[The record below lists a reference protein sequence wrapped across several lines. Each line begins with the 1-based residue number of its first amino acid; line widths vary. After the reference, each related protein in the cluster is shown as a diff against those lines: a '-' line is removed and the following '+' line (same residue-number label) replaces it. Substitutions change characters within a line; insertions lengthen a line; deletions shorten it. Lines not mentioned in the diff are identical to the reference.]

1 MKRDT
6 VNRRLHIARGGGVN
20 RFRATSAQCR
30 KQAASSGQESKSDM
44 APPEIPMI
52 AEWTRGSAGGPSGMS
67 IGYSPESGMPLG
79 GGGGQAGRQPEGGTP
94 QGANA
99 SAGNPP
105 SQYATVHIA
114 GRTAS
119 MAGASMGQGVAR
131 QKAQR
136 SSSEGTV
143 QVMVGN
149 KQYAAS
155 SVEAQQADTM
165 PVRNGVVVEGHE
177 NLDTLSVA
185 SKVLGDDARGSGPVH
200 PPEEQVPQECNKS
213 HGEAPVVM
221 QDMNIEGMPLYEKE
235 KPTESLSSAA
245 AGVQPGNY
253 AAAIATAASLV
264 SQNTGGR
271 MIRDDRMDAMMP
283 KSIDISSEI
292 PMDTNDA
299 LNTPKTMGTASQRA
313 GNNAPALQNSRGHV
327 ALRSSKLASAVPGNS
342 SNSGTHAVRDARES
356 SVKRKG
362 SSKPPML
369 PPPAQPNVRGVSI
382 SQYVALPTGSSAGG
396 GIHVQVDL
404 GHTAEDAVS
413 TVQQPHGFLGEIVCD
428 AVSKASGEDADNDG
442 CTESRVHPNDEGV
455 SNLEENSIRISQSR
469 QVSKKKR
476 TS

>member
-1 MKRDT
+1 M
-6 VNRRLHIARGGGVN
+6 V
-20 RFRATSAQCR
+20 
-30 KQAASSGQESKSDM
+30 
-44 APPEIPMI
+44 PPEVPLI

-67 IGYSPESGMPLG
+67 IGYAPESGMPLG
-79 GGGGQAGRQPEGGTP
+79 GQASRQPEGGVP
-94 QGANA
+94 QAANA

-119 MAGASMGQGVAR
+119 MAGASMGQGAR
-131 QKAQR
+131 PKPQR
-136 SSSEGTV
+136 SSSEGT
-143 QVMVGN
+143 VMVGN

-155 SVEAQQADTM
+155 SVEAQQADAM
-165 PVRNGVVVEGHE
+165 HVRNGIVVEGNE
-177 NLDTLSVA
+177 YLDSLSVA
-185 SKVLGDDARGSGPVH
+185 SKVLGEDARGSGPRQ
-200 PPEEQVPQECNKS
+200 EEQVPQECNKS
-213 HGEAPVVM
+213 HGEPPVVT
-221 QDMNIEGMPLYEKE
+221 QDVNIEGTPIYEKE

-271 MIRDDRMDAMMP
+271 MMREDRIDAMLP

-292 PMDTNDA
+292 PMETNDA
-299 LNTPKTMGTASQRA
+299 LNTPKAMGNA
-313 GNNAPALQNSRGHV
+313 GQKAGSTAPALQNSRGHV

-342 SNSGTHAVRDARES
+342 SNSGTHAVRDNRES

-362 SSKPPML
+362 STKPPML

-428 AVSKASGEDADNDG
+428 AVSKASGEDAENDG
-442 CTESRVHPNDEGV
+442 CTESRVHPNDEGF
-455 SNLEENSIRISQSR
+455 SNQEENSIRIFQSR

>member
-1 MKRDT
+1 
-6 VNRRLHIARGGGVN
+6 
-20 RFRATSAQCR
+20 
-30 KQAASSGQESKSDM
+30 M
-44 APPEIPMI
+44 APPEVPLI
-52 AEWTRGSAGGPSGMS
+52 AEWTRGSAGGPSGLS
-67 IGYSPESGMPLG
+67 IGYAPESGMPM
-79 GGGGQAGRQPEGGTP
+79 GGGQAGRQPEGGTP

-99 SAGNPP
+99 SVGNPP

-131 QKAQR
+131 PKPQR

-155 SVEAQQADTM
+155 SVEAQQADIM
-165 PVRNGVVVEGHE
+165 PVRNGIVVEGHE

-185 SKVLGDDARGSGPVH
+185 SKVLGDDARGSGPVQ
-200 PPEEQVPQECNKS
+200 EELLPQECNKS
-213 HGEAPVVM
+213 HGSRPAVAMHDV
-221 QDMNIEGMPLYEKE
+221 NIEGTPLCEKE

-271 MIRDDRMDAMMP
+271 MIRDDKIDAMMP
-283 KSIDISSEI
+283 KSIDISSKI
-292 PMDTNDA
+292 PIDTNEA
-299 LNTPKTMGTASQRA
+299 LNTPRTMGTASQRA
-313 GNNAPALQNSRGHV
+313 GNNAPALQNNRGHV

-342 SNSGTHAVRDARES
+342 SNSGTHAVRDGRES
-356 SVKRKG
+356 SIKRKG

-369 PPPAQPNVRGVSI
+369 PPPAQTNVRGVSI

-469 QVSKKKR
+469 QISKKKR